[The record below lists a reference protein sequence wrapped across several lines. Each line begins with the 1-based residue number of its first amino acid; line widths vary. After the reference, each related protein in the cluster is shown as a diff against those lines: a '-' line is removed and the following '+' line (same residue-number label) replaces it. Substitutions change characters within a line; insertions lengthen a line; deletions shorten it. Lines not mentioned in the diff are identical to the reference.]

1 MLLNMVMFKVTIRDF
16 GKMNRNMADN
26 IEHQDKGELVANCD
40 QSKIDVTKC
49 DNHELAGNIEPLIKV
64 IRGQQV
70 MLDKDLATLYGV
82 ETRVLNQTV
91 KRNIERFPDDFRFE
105 LSREECLRSQIVI
118 SNGRGGNRYST
129 YAFTEQGVAM
139 LSSVLRSQTA
149 IEVNIRIMRAFVS
162 MRHFMVNNASVFSRL
177 ETMEYHQL
185 EMQQHQQETD
195 KRIEEVFR
203 RLDEGNAKPKQG
215 VFYNG
220 QVYDAYTFVS
230 DLIKSAKKRI
240 VLIDNYVDETVLTL
254 LDKRDNNVSAIIY
267 TQQISRQFQLDID
280 RHNAQYA
287 PIDVETFRLSHDRF
301 LCIDDDVYHLGASI
315 KDLGKKWFGFS
326 KMEILTPDELVERI
340 NRE

>member
-1 MLLNMVMFKVTIRDF
+1 
-16 GKMNRNMADN
+16 MANNIDN
-26 IEHQDKGELVANCD
+26 NKPVAICD

-49 DNHELAGNIEPLIKV
+49 DINKVVMSNIESLIKV
-64 IRGQQV
+64 VRGQQI
-70 MLDKDLATLYGV
+70 MLDKDLAMLYGV
-82 ETRVLNQTV
+82 EAKVLNQAV
-91 KRNIERFPDDFRFE
+91 KRNVERFPDDFRFQ
-105 LSREECLRSQIVI
+105 LTKEECLRSQIVTL
-118 SNGRGGNRYST
+118 NEKQGQHLKYMP

-185 EMQQHQQETD
+185 EMQQHLQESD
-195 KRIEEVFR
+195 KRIDEVFR

-220 QVYDAYTFVS
+220 QIYDAYTFVC

-240 VLIDNYVDETVLTL
+240 ILIDNYVDETVLTL
-254 LDKRDNNVSAIIY
+254 LDKRENGVSATIY
-267 TQQISRQFQLDID
+267 TQQISRHFQLDID

-287 PIDVETFRLSHDRF
+287 SIDVETFRLSHDRF
-301 LCIDDDVYHLGASI
+301 LCIDDDVYHIGASI

>member
-1 MLLNMVMFKVTIRDF
+1 MILK
-16 GKMNRNMADN
+16 KNRNMANN
-26 IEHQDKGELVANCD
+26 IDKKEPVTNCE
-40 QSKIDVTKC
+40 QSKIDITKC
-49 DNHELAGNIEPLIKV
+49 DNHKLAGYIEPLIKV

-70 MLDKDLATLYGV
+70 MLDKDLAMLYGV
-82 ETRVLNQTV
+82 EAKVLNQAV
-91 KRNIERFPDDFRFE
+91 KRNVERFPDDFRFQ
-105 LSREECLRSQIVI
+105 LTKEECLRSQIVTL
-118 SNGRGGNRYST
+118 NEKQGQHLKYMP

-149 IEVNIRIMRAFVS
+149 IEVNIQIMRVFVS

-177 ETMEYHQL
+177 ETIEYHQL
-185 EMQQHQQETD
+185 EMQQHLQESD

-220 QVYDAYTFVS
+220 QIYDAYTFVS

-240 VLIDNYVDETVLTL
+240 FLIDNYVDETVLTL
-254 LDKRDNNVSAIIY
+254 LDKREEGVSAVIY
-267 TQQISRQFQLDID
+267 TQQISRHFQLDID

-287 PIDVETFRLSHDRF
+287 PIGIETFRLSHDRF
-301 LCIDDDVYHLGASI
+301 LCIDNDVYHIGASI

>member
-1 MLLNMVMFKVTIRDF
+1 MANNIDKKEPVT
-16 GKMNRNMADN
+16 
-26 IEHQDKGELVANCD
+26 NCE
-40 QSKIDVTKC
+40 QSKIDIIKC

-70 MLDKDLATLYGV
+70 MLDKDLAMLYGV
-82 ETRVLNQTV
+82 EAKVLNQAV
-91 KRNIERFPDDFRFE
+91 KRNVERFPNDFRFQ
-105 LSREECLRSQIVI
+105 LTKEECLRSQIVTL
-118 SNGRGGNRYST
+118 NEKQGKHLKYMP

-149 IEVNIRIMRAFVS
+149 IEVNIQIMRAFVS

-177 ETMEYHQL
+177 ETIEYHQL
-185 EMQQHQQETD
+185 EMQQHLQESD

-203 RLDEGNAKPKQG
+203 RLDEGNSKPKQG

-254 LDKRDNNVSAIIY
+254 LDKREEGVSAVIY

-287 PIDVETFRLSHDRF
+287 PVDVETFRLSHDRF
-301 LCIDDDVYHLGASI
+301 LCIDDDVYHIGASI

-340 NRE
+340 NKG

>member
-1 MLLNMVMFKVTIRDF
+1 MIL
-16 GKMNRNMADN
+16 KMDINMADITEKTENNELTTNRDPLVVVDN
-26 IEHQDKGELVANCD
+26 IE
-40 QSKIDVTKC
+40 T
-49 DNHELAGNIEPLIKV
+49 LIKV

-82 ETRVLNQTV
+82 EAKVLNQAV
-91 KRNIERFPDDFRFE
+91 KRNVERFPDDFRFQ
-105 LSREECLRSQIVI
+105 LTKEECLRSQIVTL
-118 SNGRGGNRYST
+118 NEKQGQHLKYMP

-149 IEVNIRIMRAFVS
+149 IDVNIQIMRAFVS

-177 ETMEYHQL
+177 KTIEYHQL

-195 KRIEEVFR
+195 KRIDEVFR

-240 VLIDNYVDETVLTL
+240 ILIDNYVDETVPTL
-254 LDKRDNNVSAIIY
+254 LDKRENCVSAVIY
-267 TQQISRQFQLDID
+267 TQQISRHFQLDID

-287 PIDVETFRLSHDRF
+287 PIDVETFRLSHNRF
-301 LCIDDDVYHLGASI
+301 LCIDDDVYHIGASI

-326 KMEILTPDELVERI
+326 KMKILTPDELVERI

>member
-1 MLLNMVMFKVTIRDF
+1 
-16 GKMNRNMADN
+16 
-26 IEHQDKGELVANCD
+26 
-40 QSKIDVTKC
+40 
-49 DNHELAGNIEPLIKV
+49 
-64 IRGQQV
+64 
-70 MLDKDLATLYGV
+70 MLDKDLATLYGI
-82 ETRVLNQTV
+82 ETKVLNQTV

-105 LSREECLRSQIVI
+105 LSREECLRSQFVT

-139 LSSVLRSQTA
+139 LSSVLRSKTA
-149 IEVNIRIMRAFVS
+149 IEVNIQIMRAFVS
-162 MRHFMVNNASVFSRL
+162 MRHFMVNNASMFSRL
-177 ETMEYHQL
+177 ETIEYHQL
-185 EMQQHQQETD
+185 EILQHQQDTDKHLQESD
-195 KRIEEVFR
+195 KRIDEVFR

-301 LCIDDDVYHLGASI
+301 LCIDDDVYHIGASI

-326 KMEILTPDELVERI
+326 KMEILTANELVERI
-340 NRE
+340 SGTNQ